1 MRKAGI
7 REARRVARALVY
19 RLGIAAADHIR
30 IEAIAK
36 RLGARVVDTHLD
48 GAQAQLLRTGD
59 EVLIMVSDRIV
70 DLAARR
76 FSIGH
81 ELGHFVLKHP
91 SMPHHALFG
100 SFGARQTCDDERD
113 YEAEANAFASELLMP
128 HALLHRWCEVSPVDL
143 EVPWRIVREFSVS
156 ILAASRRFTELSSE
170 RCAAVFSA
178 QRCVQWCSHSD
189 TFTREIARGRRLDPD
204 SVAWDFFQNGK
215 IDTRAQPVPAD
226 AWFETSASVEIIE
239 HSIASEQHGTV
250 LSMLWIPERVAGPLG
265 MIAA

>member
-7 REARRVARALVY
+7 GEARRVARALVY
-19 RLGIAAADHIR
+19 RLGIAAAHHIR

-59 EVLIMVSDRIV
+59 EILIMVSDRIA
-70 DLAARR
+70 DIGARR
-76 FSIGH
+76 FSIAH

-100 SFGARQTCDDERD
+100 SFGARQTSDDERD

-128 HALLHRWCEVSPVDL
+128 YALLQRWCEVSPVDL
-143 EVPWRIVREFSVS
+143 EVPWRIVHEFSVS
-156 ILAASRRFTELSSE
+156 ILAAARRFTELSSE

-178 QRCVQWCSHSD
+178 RRCVQWCSQSD
-189 TFTREIARGRRLDPD
+189 TFTREIARGRRLDPE

-215 IDTRAQPVPAD
+215 IDDRAQPVPAD
-226 AWFETSASVEIIE
+226 AWFETSADVEIIE
-239 HSIASEQHGTV
+239 HSIASVEHETV